1 MNRIGITFGCF
12 DLLHS
17 GHCLMLEEAK
27 SDCDVLIVGLQSDPT
42 IDRPDSK
49 NKPIQTMYERF
60 IHLMSIS
67 GVDMIV
73 PYQTEAEIE
82 EILSTLPI
90 NVRYIGEDYVGK
102 PFTGKQLCEDL
113 GIEIIYT
120 SRKHNFSTT
129 QLRKRVKE
137 AETKND

>member
-1 MNRIGITFGCF
+1 
-12 DLLHS
+12 
-17 GHCLMLEEAK
+17 MLEEAK
-27 SDCDVLIVGLQSDPT
+27 SECDVLIVGLQSDPT

-90 NVRYIGEDYVGK
+90 NVRYIGEDYIGK